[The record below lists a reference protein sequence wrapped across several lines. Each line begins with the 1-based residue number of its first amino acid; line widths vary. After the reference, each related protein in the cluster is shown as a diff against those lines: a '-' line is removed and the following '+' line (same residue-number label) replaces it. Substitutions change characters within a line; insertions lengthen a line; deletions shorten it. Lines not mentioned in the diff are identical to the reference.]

1 MAWLCTKAL
10 EYPRQGT
17 TKEFFFFSSL
27 WISVHS
33 SLFVSFVP
41 EEPDNGEGVWNLLFW
56 MHILLIP
63 FLFFRFFFLRSP
75 TRRWWLLG
83 GAEGFLLMS
92 GPILYQ
98 ERLVAARH
106 RRREERAF
114 FVLNDRH
121 EIEIGKGEEC
131 EL

>member
-1 MAWLCTKAL
+1 MAVYKGLGISA
-10 EYPRQGT
+10 PGT

-63 FLFFRFFFLRSP
+63 FLFFSVFFLRSP

-98 ERLVAARH
+98 ERLVAASAPTTRGTGIF
-106 RRREERAF
+106 A
-114 FVLNDRH
+114 LNDRH
-121 EIEIGKGEEC
+121 EIGIGKGEEEC